1 VQEVLRLKVP
11 NKKGWV
17 RPPVPQRNWRLLMFF
32 SGTIGKNRSDVLI
45 GRFNNQADAYHAQQV
60 LIEFGYTKDNMRVVE
75 LCEFAGKPS
84 DAEDFAQQRM
94 NRLLLSG
101 AILVSIV
108 FISLACLFLKSIF
121 SPPEL
126 GMMILVWI
134 TLSAGGIF
142 ICAVIG
148 SIVWKLLNSRAVDW
162 GLEAVKRR
170 KILIS
175 VRVRTPGDARE
186 IEREWREIGGEVV

>member
-1 VQEVLRLKVP
+1 
-11 NKKGWV
+11 
-17 RPPVPQRNWRLLMFF
+17 NWEALMLF
-32 SGTIGKNRSDVLI
+32 SGNIGKNKSDVLI

-60 LIEFGYTKDNMRVVE
+60 LIEFGYTKDTMRVVE

-84 DAEDFAQQRM
+84 DAEDIAQQRM

-108 FISLACLFLKSIF
+108 FITLACLFLKSIF
-121 SPPEL
+121 SPSEL
-126 GMMILVWI
+126 GIMILVWI
-134 TLSAGGIF
+134 TLSSGGIF
-142 ICAVIG
+142 MCAVIG
-148 SIVWKLLNSRAVDW
+148 SIVWKLLNSKAVDW

-175 VRVRTPGDARE
+175 VKVRTPTEARE
-186 IEREWREIGGEVV
+186 IEREWRELGGEVV

>member
-1 VQEVLRLKVP
+1 MELEAT
-11 NKKGWV
+11 
-17 RPPVPQRNWRLLMFF
+17 MFF
-32 SGTIGKNRSDVLI
+32 SGTIGKNKSDVLI

-75 LCEFAGKPS
+75 LCEFAGRPS
-84 DAEDFAQQRM
+84 DIDDFSQQRM
-94 NRLLLSG
+94 NRLLLSA
-101 AILVSIV
+101 AIFVSIV
-108 FISLACLFLKSIF
+108 FVTLACLFLKSIF

-134 TLSAGGIF
+134 TLSAGGVF
-142 ICAVIG
+142 LCAVIG
-148 SIVWKLLNSRAVDW
+148 SVVWKLLNSKAVDW